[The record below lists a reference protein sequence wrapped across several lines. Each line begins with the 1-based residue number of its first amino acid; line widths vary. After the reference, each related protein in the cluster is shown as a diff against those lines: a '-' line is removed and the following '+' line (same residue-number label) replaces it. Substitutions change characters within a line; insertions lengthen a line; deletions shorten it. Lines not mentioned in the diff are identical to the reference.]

1 MLDLILSE
9 ELILPIPL
17 ERAREACERALL
29 ELDWVVR
36 ESSPTTLLAREKAFL
51 LWSKTL
57 TRPVDLCVLLSA
69 ADDGAR
75 VQFTAT
81 LEGGKTM
88 ALVFRP
94 IIQGRLDKLR
104 ELLFA
109 EAPGPHAAATPR
121 VAQPPH
127 APRRE
132 QPPHRPPAPA
142 AAPPPLPRAA
152 GRIFI
157 SYRRKDSADVAG
169 RIYDRLVDHFGEG
182 TVFQDVEDIP
192 LGMDFSEHISGV
204 VSKCDA
210 FLAIIG
216 DEWLKVA
223 DDEGRRRLDNPAD
236 NVRIE
241 IESALQRKIPLIPVL
256 VCGASMPREDELPE
270 SLRKLA
276 YRNATQVRP
285 NPDFRADMT
294 RLIEGLE
301 DLFSRRT

>member
-9 ELILPIPL
+9 ELLLPIPL
-17 ERAREACERALL
+17 ERARETCERALL
-29 ELDWVVR
+29 QLDWVVR

-57 TRPVDLCVLLSA
+57 TRPVDLSVLLSA
-69 ADDGAR
+69 AAGDSAR

-88 ALVFRP
+88 AMVFRP
-94 IIQGRLDKLR
+94 IIQSRLDKLR
-104 ELLFA
+104 DFLLA
-109 EAPGPHAAATPR
+109 EAPGAHAAAPQP
-121 VAQPPH
+121 VAHPP
-127 APRRE
+127 
-132 QPPHRPPAPA
+132 PPLRQPAPA
-142 AAPPPLPRAA
+142 APPPALPRAA

-223 DDEGRRRLDNPAD
+223 DAEGRRRLDNPAD

>member
-1 MLDLILSE
+1 MLDLTLSE

-17 ERAREACERALL
+17 ERARDACERALL
-29 ELDWVVR
+29 QLDWSLR
-36 ESSPTTLLAREKAFL
+36 QHSPTTLLAREKSL
-51 LWSKTL
+51 LGIDWLGSKTL
-57 TRPVDLCVLLSA
+57 TKPVDLSVLLSA
-69 ADDGAR
+69 ADGGAR

-81 LEGGKTM
+81 LDGGKT
-88 ALVFRP
+88 AAILFRP
-94 IIQGRLDKLR
+94 IVQGKLDKIR
-104 ELLFA
+104 ELLLSEF
-109 EAPGPHAAATPR
+109 PGAHSITTHE
-121 VAQPPH
+121 PP
-127 APRRE
+127 ALPQR
-132 QPPHRPPAPA
+132 PPTPAPA
-142 AAPPPLPRAA
+142 PPPRSA

-169 RIYDRLVDHFGEG
+169 RIYDRLIDHFGDG

-216 DEWLKVA
+216 DEWLNAA
-223 DDEGRRRLDNPAD
+223 DEKGGRRLDNAAD

-256 VCGASMPREDELPE
+256 VCGASMPREDLLPE

-285 NPDFRADMT
+285 NPDFRPDMT

-301 DLFSRRT
+301 DLFSRRA